1 MAEDCLRVIRAVL
14 QRPGLQDQAV
24 LMQTRISLICTVCF
38 RVTAEPDHGAG
49 NSGLDTTS
57 RSVPARP
64 DGPVELCVC
73 RELTE
78 RSGGCS
84 PAEGV
89 SLVPVRIRLCQLKQD
104 CTSAVQSPGEPG

>member
-38 RVTAEPDHGAG
+38 RITAEPDHGAG
-49 NSGLDTTS
+49 NSGLD
-57 RSVPARP
+57 
-64 DGPVELCVC
+64 LC
-73 RELTE
+73 
-78 RSGGCS
+78 

-89 SLVPVRIRLCQLKQD
+89 SLVPVRVRLCQLKQD